1 MYMNMST
8 IWIVYSYFP
17 TAGNQRE
24 KRVLFDRLVCS
35 SWFFFFFLTCK
46 LSFFLANQ
54 RVGYERDCDH
64 ISFYVG
70 FSYILINKLITSSKE
85 WIRNEMAV
93 LCPLSSKILI
103 HCSTSVVLLW
113 TPSPI
118 RNGWLW
124 GKWFSDVRMYSV
136 ALYTTCAFIAQFVMH
151 YLLR

>member
-1 MYMNMST
+1 MCMNMS
-8 IWIVYSYFP
+8 
-17 TAGNQRE
+17 
-24 KRVLFDRLVCS
+24 VLFELFTAIFPQQVIKGRNGFYLTDEFVALG
-35 SWFFFFFLTCK
+35 FFFFLTCK

-103 HCSTSVVLLW
+103 HCSTSVVLL
-113 TPSPI
+113 
-118 RNGWLW
+118 
-124 GKWFSDVRMYSV
+124 
-136 ALYTTCAFIAQFVMH
+136 
-151 YLLR
+151 